1 MISTLP
7 SALGLQSRSRTD
19 TDRSFSRQR
28 FLEFELDRS
37 RDSRRR
43 YRVVSSARK
52 LAALFHH
59 DIKDRQSLR

>member
-43 YRVVSSARK
+43 YRVVLSARK